1 MSTTCGTPP
10 SSSSR
15 SAIRPPTLRPRSR
28 TLARRPA
35 RRNAP
40 AHAAPEMPAPTTTT
54 GRRCGLNS
62 IRQPELAGGLRIAV
76 GEERRAPLLL
86 VALAD
91 GAGGAGERRQRAQEA
106 AVRHVF
112 PRDRALAP
120 PARPAQGV

>member
-15 SAIRPPTLRPRSR
+15 SAIRPPTLRPRSSTR
-28 TLARRPA
+28 TERPA

-40 AHAAPEMPAPTTTT
+40 APAAAAMPAPTTTT
-54 GRRCGLNS
+54 GRRSGLNS
-62 IRQPELAGGLRIAV
+62 ARQAELAGRLRVAV
-76 GEERRAPLLL
+76 GEERRAALLL

-106 AVRHVF
+106 AVRHVV
-112 PRDRALAP
+112 PRDR
-120 PARPAQGV
+120 